1 MKLFLCPSL
10 HLFSTCFQE
19 TLYLK
24 FKGSFLSLVAGVI
37 LLWLVPHNSSPDCFP
52 LLSISYGI
60 IMHYTSGP
68 LYNYLYSAWYCRQ
81 GFDIPLQLLKKKSF
95 FDSPDYLGSSITY
108 THWHNSMLSLYLH
121 IMKCIFF
128 LTPELFFKFLLF
140 DNLDQLYSAEYSV
153 WHITD
158 AQ

>member
-24 FKGSFLSLVAGVI
+24 FKGSFFSLVADVI
-37 LLWLVPHNSSPDCFP
+37 LLWLVPYNSSPDCFP
-52 LLSISYGI
+52 LLSRSYGI
-60 IMHYTSGP
+60 IMHYTSGR
-68 LYNYLYSAWYCRQ
+68 LYKYLYSAKVYRGVLCTPLQRYCRQ
-81 GFDIPLQLLKKKSF
+81 GFDIPLKLLNKKSF

-108 THWHNSMLSLYLH
+108 THLHNSMFSLYFFLH

-128 LTPELFFKFLLF
+128 
-140 DNLDQLYSAEYSV
+140 
-153 WHITD
+153 
-158 AQ
+158 